1 MQAEHLEGAWRPVR
15 FGPAGLRQEGGGA
28 PCWSRPGQ
36 PEARKQEGLAASFHP
51 RDKVGAGSI
60 SGHFSKESGMFQIR
74 KGVEQGRKKGC
85 WGLRW
90 SGSAP
95 LNLGPGGSSGL

>member
-1 MQAEHLEGAWRPVR
+1 MR
-15 FGPAGLRQEGGGA
+15 PAGH
-28 PCWSRPGQ
+28 CPGQ

-60 SGHFSKESGMFQIR
+60 SGDFSKESGMFQIR
-74 KGVEQGRKKGC
+74 KGVEQGRKQGC

-95 LNLGPGGSSGL
+95 LNLSSGGSRGL